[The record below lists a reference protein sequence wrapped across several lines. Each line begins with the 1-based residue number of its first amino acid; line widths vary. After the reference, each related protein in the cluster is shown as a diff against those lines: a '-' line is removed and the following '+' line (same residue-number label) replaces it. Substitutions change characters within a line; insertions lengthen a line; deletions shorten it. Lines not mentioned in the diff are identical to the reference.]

1 MRLSLIKSE
10 SDERIKEGEDQ
21 TEQIGS
27 TYDNSQTETE
37 EVQSKQKV
45 KVMRR
50 SIWQQ
55 KGDEKINL
63 VTKSDEKIKAEADK
77 PGWRVGI
84 AYRKVFVRYYKI
96 NPLNYSNGRK
106 ICRCL
111 ESLQIMIRK
120 VSR

>member
-45 KVMRR
+45 KVMKR
-50 SIWQQ
+50 SIW
-55 KGDEKINL
+55 
-63 VTKSDEKIKAEADK
+63 
-77 PGWRVGI
+77 
-84 AYRKVFVRYYKI
+84 
-96 NPLNYSNGRK
+96 
-106 ICRCL
+106 
-111 ESLQIMIRK
+111 
-120 VSR
+120 